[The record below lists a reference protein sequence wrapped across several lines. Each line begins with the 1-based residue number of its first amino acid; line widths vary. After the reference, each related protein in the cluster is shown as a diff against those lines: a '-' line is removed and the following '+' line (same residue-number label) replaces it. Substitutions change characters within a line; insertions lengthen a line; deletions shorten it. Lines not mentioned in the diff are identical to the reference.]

1 MSTSLLL
8 LARTALCCLLVAP
21 FPATARTTDGK
32 PLILMIA
39 GRPSHGPGE
48 HEHNAGVLL
57 LAKCLA
63 KSHPQIAIKTHLSGE
78 WPSAETFS
86 RADTIL
92 IYSDGGGGHPAIQGD
107 RLAQLKK
114 EMDRGAGL
122 VCIHYAVEVPK
133 EKGGSEFLD
142 WLGGYFEMHWS
153 VNPHWKADYKEFPK
167 HPVANGVKPFSAQ
180 DEWYYHMRFRAGMK
194 GIVPVLTDLPPAD
207 SLKRPDGPHS
217 GNPDVRRAV
226 LEEKQPQ
233 HTAWAS
239 ERENGGRGFGFT
251 GGHFHRGWA
260 NDDQRKLV
268 LNAILWTAKVEV
280 PADGVQSTVTPEDME
295 ANLDPKQPRKP
306 RPAPSTTAKPDAK
319 ALFSSG
325 IVRGEPVE
333 IKADLAGAKELYLVT
348 TDGGDGYECD
358 WAVWLEPQLI
368 KADGTKIKLTDL
380 QPKSAT
386 VGWGG
391 AHINQR
397 PDGSGP
403 IKVKGVEAA
412 FGLAA
417 HAPSSIGFDLPPGIA
432 GFTARGAIED
442 GGTSQGGGAT
452 AVFRVYAENPDSQN
466 AIKDA
471 AAAASA
477 LPEYVRERY
486 GIEKAR
492 ASISSFTTADGL
504 SASLFAAEP
513 LIQNPTNIDI
523 DHRGRVWAVEAVN
536 YRSTFKP
543 WKILREAGDR
553 VVILEDTNSD
563 GEADKETVFWQSKD
577 LQAPLGIC
585 VLPRE
590 KGTHVIVSAAPNIW
604 LLTDTD
610 GDDRADQA
618 RILFK
623 VGGNW
628 DHDHE
633 VHSFVFG
640 HDGKFYFNFGNEGR
654 KLMWPDGST
663 VKDLAGHE
671 ITDEGKP
678 YRQGMIFRC
687 DIDLEAA
694 KASNVETLGHNFRN
708 NYELAVDS
716 FGTMWQSDN
725 DDDGNQAVR
734 INYVMEYGNYGFT
747 DEMTG
752 AGWRTRRTNLESE
765 IPLQHWH
772 QNDPGSIPN
781 LLQTGGGSPTGLLIN
796 ESGALGAA
804 FTNQI
809 IHCDAG
815 PRTVR
820 AYPAE
825 KDGAG
830 YRATMVD
837 LLTSTDTWYRP
848 ADIAIAPDGSL
859 YVADWYDPGV
869 GGHNMADHTPG
880 KIMGRIYRVAA
891 KGAKPSVPTTE
902 VSTIE
907 GAIAALQSPN
917 SAIRYIGWQAL
928 HRQGSKAEPALAE
941 LAKSPDPRKR
951 ARALNLLVQIQGREN
966 RYLTQALTDPDSDVR
981 VLGVRLALMLSTS
994 RGFDTSPLEEN
1005 RELMGKL
1012 MRDPSPQVRRQI
1024 AIALHRAKDIEK
1036 LWAALAMQHD
1046 GKDRW
1051 YLEALGIGAAGN
1063 ENVCFDAWLGQVGD
1077 KWNTPAGRDIIW
1089 RMRSAKAADY
1099 LAKIIADPAIA
1110 PAEKPRYLRAF
1121 DFLPASPERT
1131 GALTT
1136 LATAGQL
1143 AGDLT
1148 REALVRLKG
1157 TAAQADPAVATALQ
1171 GALDKARGTP
1181 QFIALVRDFGMKDQ
1195 ADALLET
1202 ALKFASD
1209 PVAGDA
1215 VQLLLADP
1223 KAGQLLD
1230 QALAS
1235 DKSAQVIQ
1243 LLGTTATKQGIQKL
1257 LGLLA
1262 DSQGKAEIRHEAVR
1276 ALARTQAGAAELVKL
1291 AEAGNFPEDLR
1302 LTASSAL
1309 ALVQYPNLGSGIAKH
1324 FPPPGG
1330 LGGKSLPPISELVK
1344 LKGDIGRGKTLAER
1358 AESSCVTCH
1367 RIGDVGVE
1375 FGPGLSEIGSKLGK
1389 EALFESIINPNAG
1402 VSMGFE
1408 TWQFTLRDG
1417 GGALGI
1423 VRSETQDEV
1432 VLALPGGAATRI
1444 ARSNIAKREKLPAS
1458 LMPSALNLALSQQD
1472 LIDLVEY
1479 LSSLKAKQ

>member
-1 MSTSLLL
+1 
-8 LARTALCCLLVAP
+8 
-21 FPATARTTDGK
+21 
-32 PLILMIA
+32 MIA

-57 LAKCLA
+57 LAKCLGEN
-63 KSHPQIAIKTHLSGE
+63 HPDVAVKTHLSGD
-78 WPSAETFS
+78 WPPAETFS
-86 RADTIL
+86 QADTIL

-107 RLAQLKK
+107 RLAQMKK
-114 EMDRGAGL
+114 EMDRGAGF

-142 WLGGYFEMHWS
+142 WLGGYFETHWS
-153 VNPHWKADYKEFPK
+153 VNPHWRANYKEYPK

-194 GIVPVLTDLPPAD
+194 GIVPVLSDLPPAD
-207 SLKRPDGPHS
+207 TLKRPDGPHS

-226 LEEKQPQ
+226 LDDKAPQ

-268 LNAILWTAKVEV
+268 LNAILWTAKVDV
-280 PADGVQSTVTPEDME
+280 PADGVKSTITPEDME
-295 ANLDPKQPRKP
+295 ANLDPKQPRNP
-306 RPAPSTTAKPDAK
+306 RPSGASAPKPDSK
-319 ALFSSG
+319 AVFTSG
-325 IVRGEPVE
+325 LVHAEPVE
-333 IKADLAGAKELYLVT
+333 IKADLTGAKELYLVT
-348 TDGGDGYECD
+348 TDGGDGFQCD
-358 WAVWLEPQLI
+358 WAVWIEPMLV
-368 KADGTKIKLTDL
+368 KADGSKIKLTDIK
-380 QPKSAT
+380 PKSAS

-391 AHINQR
+391 AHVNKR
-397 PDGSGP
+397 PDGNGP
-403 IKVKGVEAA
+403 IKVKGIEAA
-412 FGLAA
+412 FGIAA
-417 HAPSSIGFDLPPGIA
+417 HAPASIAFDLPDGVTS
-432 GFTARGAIED
+432 FTARGAIDD

-452 AVFRVYAENPDSQN
+452 AVFRVYRENPGSPDS
-466 AIKDA
+466 IKDA
-471 AAAASA
+471 SGSAGGA
-477 LPEYVRERY
+477 LPAHVRDRY

-492 ASISSFTTADGL
+492 ASMATFTAAEGL

-513 LIQNPTNIDI
+513 MVQNPTNIDI

-543 WKILREAGDR
+543 WKILREEGDR
-553 VVILEDTNSD
+553 VVILEDTNGD
-563 GEADKETVFWQSKD
+563 GEADKETVFWQSKE

-590 KGTHVIVSAAPNIW
+590 KGVHVIVSAAPNIW
-604 LLTDTD
+604 LLTDTN
-610 GDDRADQA
+610 GDDRADKSQ
-618 RILFK
+618 IIFK

-654 KLMWPDGST
+654 KLMWPDGSV

-671 ITDEGKP
+671 ITDAGKP
-678 YRQGMIFRC
+678 YRQGMVFRC
-687 DIDLEAA
+687 DLDLETG

-725 DDDGNQAVR
+725 DDDGNKAVR

-747 DEMTG
+747 DEITG
-752 AGWRTRRTNLESE
+752 AGWRTRRTNFESE

-781 LLQTGGGSPTGLLIN
+781 ILQTGGGSPTGLLIN
-796 ESGALGAA
+796 EGSALGKA
-804 FTNQI
+804 FANQI

-820 AYPAE
+820 AYPVE

-837 LLTSTDTWYRP
+837 ILTSSDNWYRP
-848 ADIAIAPDGSL
+848 ADVAIAPDGAL

-869 GGHNMADHTPG
+869 GGHNMGDHTPG

-891 KGAKPSVPTTE
+891 KGAKPEVPATD
-902 VSTIE
+902 VSTIP

-917 SAIRYIGWQAL
+917 SAIRFMGWQAL
-928 HRQGSKAEPALAE
+928 HRQGGKAESALAD
-941 LAKSPDPRKR
+941 LAKSGDSRKR
-951 ARALNLLVQIQGREN
+951 ARALNLLVQIHGRESK
-966 RYLTQALTDPDSDVR
+966 YLTAALSDPDSDIR

-994 RGFDTSPLEEN
+994 RGFDTSPLEDN

-1012 MRDPSPQVRRQI
+1012 MRDPSAQVRRQV
-1024 AIALHRAKDIEK
+1024 AVALHRAKDIEK
-1036 LWAALAMQHD
+1036 LWAALALQHD

-1063 ENVCFDAWLGQVGD
+1063 EDGCFDAWLAQVGGN
-1077 KWNTPAGRDIIW
+1077 WNTPGGRDIIW
-1089 RMRSAKAADY
+1089 RLRSARAAAY
-1099 LAKIIADPAIA
+1099 LAKIIADPALA
-1110 PAEKPRYLRAF
+1110 AADKPRYFRSF

-1131 GALTT
+1131 KALVE
-1136 LATAGQL
+1136 LATSGQL
-1143 AGDLT
+1143 ADDLA
-1148 REALVRLKG
+1148 REALSRLKG
-1157 TAAQADPAVATALQ
+1157 SEAQSNPAIAAALE
-1171 GALDKARGTP
+1171 GALGKARGTP
-1181 QFIALVRDFGMKDQ
+1181 QFVALVRDFGMKNQ
-1195 ADALLET
+1195 GAALLET

-1223 KAGQLLD
+1223 KASDILT
-1230 QALAS
+1230 AAIAS
-1235 DKSAQVIQ
+1235 EKGAGVIQ
-1243 LLGTTATKQGIQKL
+1243 ILGTTATKQGLQKL
-1257 LGLLA
+1257 LGIIA
-1262 DSQGKAEIRHEAVR
+1262 DSQARAEIRHEAVR
-1276 ALARTQAGAAELVKL
+1276 ALARTQAGAVELVKL
-1291 AEAGNFPEDLR
+1291 ADNGKFPEDLR
-1302 LTASSAL
+1302 ITASSAL
-1309 ALVQYPNLGSGIAKH
+1309 ALVQYANLSGAIAKH

-1330 LGGKSLPPISELVK
+1330 LGGKPLPPTSELVK
-1344 LKGDIGRGKTLAER
+1344 LKGDISRGKMIAER
-1358 AESSCVTCH
+1358 AESSCITCH

-1389 EALFESIINPNAG
+1389 EALLESIINPNAG

-1408 TWQFTLRDG
+1408 TWQITLKDG
-1417 GGALGI
+1417 SGALGI
-1423 VRSETQDEV
+1423 IRSETNDEV
-1432 VLALPGGAATRI
+1432 VVALPGGAATRI
-1444 ARSNIAKREKLPAS
+1444 ARDKIARREKLPTS
-1458 LMPSALNLALSQQD
+1458 LMPGSINLALSQQD

-1479 LSSLKAKQ
+1479 LASLKAK